1 MIRVKVNQK
10 KGLVKIKTHR
20 VGVTEVLYKQLK
32 KRQKSGELLLAMMN
46 EFCTSKVCHPC
57 QDMTL
62 TTTMIDLHSV
72 LTCKSCGII
81 WQRDLNAFKTFLKSP
96 KTLILDTVVLQFSCD
111 TNNAEALTFFI
122 SPYRT
127 KDLDFYRQ
135 DVQSLLLT
143 GLKLTPSDLK

>member
-1 MIRVKVNQK
+1 MIRVKGKNKKTKRKKKRKGKHLSKVNQK

-81 WQRDLNAFKTFLKSP
+81 WQRDLNAFKNIFKISKDINTGYSRPPIFL
-96 KTLILDTVVLQFSCD
+96 
-111 TNNAEALTFFI
+111 
-122 SPYRT
+122 
-127 KDLDFYRQ
+127 
-135 DVQSLLLT
+135 
-143 GLKLTPSDLK
+143 